1 MNIAFFAPLK
11 PPDHPTPSGDRA
23 LARALISALEAGG
36 HSVSLASDMR
46 LYEPLGDIA
55 AQDVLFADARDEVAR
70 LLGHPEARTWD
81 AWLTYHNYYK
91 APDLIGPAVA
101 RALDIPY
108 LQVESTRARKRLV
121 GPWARFAAAA
131 ETASDAA
138 HTIFY
143 FTQRDAETLRRDAP
157 DGQVLRHLPP
167 FLDRSNLPEASTLNG
182 RMLSVG
188 MMREGDKLHSYTLI
202 ARTLAAL
209 PSSLQWGLD
218 IAGDGPARAMV
229 EAVMDPFGNRVRL
242 HGALEPAA
250 LATLYGQASLLLWPG
265 VNEAFGLTYLEAQA
279 AGVPAVA
286 QDRPGVRDVVYAPL
300 ADVDTGPA
308 GLAAEVLNLTR
319 NPKGRRDIGTKAR
332 ATVAERHLRSSATR
346 TLNETLEALT

>member
-11 PPDHPTPSGDRA
+11 PPGHPTPSGDRA

-36 HSVSLASDMR
+36 HTVTRASDLR
-46 LYEPLGDIA
+46 LYEPSGDVA
-55 AQDVLFADARDEVAR
+55 AQDGLFAEAREEVSR
-70 LLGHPEARTWD
+70 LLSHSDASTWA

-101 RALDIPY
+101 HALDIPY

-131 ETASDAA
+131 EAASDAA

-157 DGQVLRHLPP
+157 DGQVLQHLPP
-167 FLDRSNLPEASTLNG
+167 FLDRVDLPGASTREG
-182 RMLSVG
+182 PMLSVG
-188 MMREGDKLHSYTLI
+188 MMRDGDKLNSYTLI

-209 PSSLQWGLD
+209 PSSFDWQLD
-218 IAGDGPARAMV
+218 IAGDGPARPAV
-229 EAVMDPFGNRVRL
+229 EALMEPFGARVRL
-242 HGALEPAA
+242 HGALDPAQ
-250 LATLYGQASLLLWPG
+250 LAELYGQARLLLWPG

-279 AGVPAVA
+279 AGVPVVA

-308 GLAAEVLNLTR
+308 ALAAEVLNLSR
-319 NPKGRRDIGTKAR
+319 NTTMLRKIGDEAR
-332 ATVAERHLRSSATR
+332 AAVATRHLAASATK
-346 TLNETLEALT
+346 TLNEALEALA